1 MKHFEILQHNEM
13 IIILFLVLVLRTRFT
28 LVKYICITEKRFLKK
43 VFNLAWNAEH
53 LVNNN
58 HFLCFGLFIYLSLL
72 LRFLGLLKCS
82 AWGQDNSYRGRGP
95 NITRHNYCWFTRIA
109 HSFYQ
114 EYKNVYITSYTYI
127 NSWREHEKVHDIIIS

>member
-1 MKHFEILQHNEM
+1 M
-13 IIILFLVLVLRTRFT
+13 IIILFLVLVLKTRFT
-28 LVKYICITEKRFLKK
+28 LVKYICFTEKRFLKK
-43 VFNLAWNAEH
+43 VFNLALNAEH

-58 HFLCFGLFIYLSLL
+58 NFLCFGLFIYLSLL

>member
-1 MKHFEILQHNEM
+1 MHWNILRLNEM
-13 IIILFLVLVLRTRFT
+13 IIILFLVLVLKTRFT
-28 LVKYICITEKRFLKK
+28 LVKYICFTEKRFLKK
-43 VFNLAWNAEH
+43 VFNLALNAEH

>member
-1 MKHFEILQHNEM
+1 MILYNEK
-13 IIILFLVLVLRTRFT
+13 IIILFIVLVLKTRFT
-28 LVKYICITEKRFLKK
+28 LGKYICFTEKRFLKT
-43 VFNLAWNAEH
+43 VFNLALNAEH

>member
-1 MKHFEILQHNEM
+1 MP
-13 IIILFLVLVLRTRFT
+13 
-28 LVKYICITEKRFLKK
+28 
-43 VFNLAWNAEH
+43 NLSSINIFSPLA
-53 LVNNN
+53 
-58 HFLCFGLFIYLSLL
+58 FFIRPSPSYASLIEYN
-72 LRFLGLLKCS
+72 

>member
-1 MKHFEILQHNEM
+1 MKHFETLQHNEM
-13 IIILFLVLVLRTRFT
+13 IIILFLVLVLKTRFT
-28 LVKYICITEKRFLKK
+28 LVKYICVTEKRFLKK
-43 VFNLAWNAEH
+43 VFNLALNAEH